1 LGIPVPSGRGGC
13 QSYVKR
19 PISATNGFGASQKI
33 ANTKRLMVEILS
45 FGHYSFPDSQSV
57 LDVEHFVKLSLMAET
72 VYSDALLS
80 DPKALFEDYIE
91 EAIRSGTED
100 LFESKN
106 DSRVTC
112 EVS

>member
-1 LGIPVPSGRGGC
+1 M
-13 QSYVKR
+13 KR
-19 PISATNGFGASQKI
+19 PISVTNGFGASQKI
-33 ANTKRLMVEILS
+33 ANTKRLMVELLS

-57 LDVEHFVKLSLMAET
+57 LDVEHFIKLSLMAET

-80 DPKALFEDYIE
+80 EPEAVLEDYIE

-106 DSRVTC
+106 HSRVTC
-112 EVS
+112 DVS